1 MSFICHGIKKRIS
14 KNCHSRAGCRQQY
27 YVYVNCNCTKIFKL
41 SKKTNSIQVNTD
53 LTRIFSFFT
62 QVVNFKQCFFLEA
75 FAIFSVSVEEVTS
88 IRFSKKRMARLLIT
102 SFALIFVSVM
112 FLSQAKETVGKVKK
126 WKLYVCN

>member
-1 MSFICHGIKKRIS
+1 MLQLYEIFQVIK
-14 KNCHSRAGCRQQY
+14 NA
-27 YVYVNCNCTKIFKL
+27 
-41 SKKTNSIQVNTD
+41 NSIQVNTD
-53 LTRIFSFFT
+53 FTRTFSFST
-62 QVVNFKQCFFLEA
+62 QVVNFKYCFFLEA

-88 IRFSKKRMARLLIT
+88 IRFLKKRMASLLIT